1 MFTGMVE
8 EIGRVESVAA
18 RRMIVSAHRV
28 VEALQVGESLSV
40 NGVCLT
46 VVTVHR
52 ATFAADLSEETCR
65 LTNLGQARP
74 GDSVNLERA
83 MRLSDR
89 IGGHLISGHVE
100 GVGTIRRRKIM
111 GNAGVGN
118 ANAGDAV
125 EMAIDL
131 PPDILKY
138 CIAKGSL
145 AVDGVSL
152 TINALDATGVVVM
165 LIPHTLRATT
175 LGRRMVGD
183 RVNLESDLI
192 GKYVERLLLDN
203 RTAEET
209 NAGD

>member
-192 GKYVERLLLDN
+192 GKYVERLLLGN
-203 RTAEET
+203 RTVEET